1 MLLAL
6 DMRQGQRFSDWL
18 PQGSRMINAKLI
30 RENVKAP
37 YLATTVW
44 EEPEDSRLTEEM
56 TNMVFM
62 DVESEVLEK
71 FINIC
76 AGS

>member
-1 MLLAL
+1 MTGCP
-6 DMRQGQRFSDWL
+6 RG
-18 PQGSRMINAKLI
+18 PGSRMINAKLMI

-37 YLATTVW
+37 YLTTTVW
-44 EEPEDSRLTEEM
+44 KEPEDSRLTEEM
-56 TNMVFM
+56 TNMVFR